1 MTDTQQAQEQEFD
14 QEVTEATPPPE
25 ETIEDRRARAR
36 EMVPVTPGQGITPE
50 NYQGF
55 VTVAQGMSKAYL
67 MLPPHLHDNVAV
79 MIGVMDIAARAR
91 LSPYMLGMQTY
102 VQNGRLCFMSM
113 AFHALARPF
122 LNGGL
127 KGEYIDEGDE
137 MQLVVRGRLKGDPA
151 IYEHRS
157 PRLKQLHPGHT
168 EKDGKKFV
176 KGSPLWDR
184 KPQQQMWYDTT
195 RDWVRKFCPQA
206 VLGVYTPEEVA
217 EAEDMK
223 DVTPPLRERLAPADR
238 PATGEGFRDGA
249 HVEGEMA
256 RARAPVKVAA
266 EPEPETE
273 PPSRPSAP
281 RRMPPADR
289 PEPAGKPAA
298 KPRPG
303 QRPTGK
309 TPPQPSA
316 AREKAR
322 LRKPPPPTR
331 AQVKRAADRAES
343 SPRPSKPAPASAPT
357 RPDRPA
363 PRTERWRTYVAETLA
378 WIENA
383 TDAVTAE
390 ERWLA
395 EKDMRDD
402 AGVPIVER
410 HRLKAR
416 LDDVCAAL
424 GKKE

>member
-1 MTDTQQAQEQEFD
+1 
-14 QEVTEATPPPE
+14 
-25 ETIEDRRARAR
+25 
-36 EMVPVTPGQGITPE
+36 
-50 NYQGF
+50 
-55 VTVAQGMSKAYL
+55 
-67 MLPPHLHDNVAV
+67 
-79 MIGVMDIAARAR
+79 
-91 LSPYMLGMQTY
+91 
-102 VQNGRLCFMSM
+102 
-113 AFHALARPF
+113 
-122 LNGGL
+122 
-127 KGEYIDEGDE
+127 
-137 MQLVVRGRLKGDPA
+137 
-151 IYEHRS
+151 
-157 PRLKQLHPGHT
+157 
-168 EKDGKKFV
+168 
-176 KGSPLWDR
+176 
-184 KPQQQMWYDTT
+184 
-195 RDWVRKFCPQA
+195 
-206 VLGVYTPEEVA
+206 
-217 EAEDMK
+217 
-223 DVTPPLRERLAPADR
+223 
-238 PATGEGFRDGA
+238 
-249 HVEGEMA
+249 
-256 RARAPVKVAA
+256 
-266 EPEPETE
+266 
-273 PPSRPSAP
+273 
-281 RRMPPADR
+281 MPPADR